1 MMRLV
6 RDKINWHGASVT
18 GRIEGIQTASEV
30 GGYPLTWAQAKEQY
44 NRLLADEIWVNDE
57 YQVNLS
63 RMPAQGGVPA
73 LVHLSIKRLDKRPAR
88 DWRDFQEIKNQL
100 VGEEC
105 EGVELYPAESRM
117 VDLANQFHLWVI
129 EDPELGFPFGMNGG
143 KRMVS
148 DVAGGGAVQRPRNN
162 DEDEDEDLDPRDAT
176 GCKCETP
183 ARVTCGT
190 CARSWCET
198 CDPAAVSALCHYCNG
213 RGYSTARLTDEEEE

>member
-1 MMRLV
+1 MRRLV
-6 RDKINWHGASVT
+6 RDKINWHGASVSQ
-18 GRIEGIQTASEV
+18 RIADIQTASEV

-44 NRLLADEIWVNDE
+44 NRLLGDEIWVNDE

-117 VDLANQFHLWVI
+117 VDLANQFHLWCI
-129 EDPELGFPFGMNGG
+129 EESGQQFPFGMDAG

-148 DVAGGGAVQRPRNN
+148 DVAGGGAVQRPRNEET
-162 DEDEDEDLDPRDAT
+162 EDGE
-176 GCKCETP
+176 G
-183 ARVTCGT
+183 
-190 CARSWCET
+190 
-198 CDPAAVSALCHYCNG
+198 
-213 RGYSTARLTDEEEE
+213 